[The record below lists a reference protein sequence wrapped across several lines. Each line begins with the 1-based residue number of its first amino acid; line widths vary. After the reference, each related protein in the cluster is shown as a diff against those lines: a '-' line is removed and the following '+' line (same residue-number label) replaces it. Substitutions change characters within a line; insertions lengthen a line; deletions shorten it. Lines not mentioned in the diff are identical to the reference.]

1 MWIKCSCNY
10 NKNSQYDQ
18 KISQT
23 NIRASPAAVLS
34 PTLRSN
40 RTHHEERLHLKNKK
54 RTQSSDL
61 VRFFLKKQ
69 QMKTGGISSKYFI
82 IVLLLDQVH

>member
-61 VRFFLKKQ
+61 VRFFLKKTADENWWDI
-69 QMKTGGISSKYFI
+69 KVSILS
-82 IVLLLDQVH
+82 